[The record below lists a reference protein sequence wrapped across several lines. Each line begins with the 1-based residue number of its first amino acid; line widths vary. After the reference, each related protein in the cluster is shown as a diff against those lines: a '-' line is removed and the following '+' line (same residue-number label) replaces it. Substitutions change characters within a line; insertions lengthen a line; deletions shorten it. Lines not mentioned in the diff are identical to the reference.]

1 MIRHLML
8 TLSISAFC
16 AGALVGPA
24 TADPVKIPPGHRIH
38 IGPAEP
44 RADACAGDAACETR
58 LNSDRARAALALMY
72 LGLKQKCATG
82 NCAIRT
88 AIVRV
93 PRQN

>member
-1 MIRHLML
+1 MIRHLTL
-8 TLSISAFC
+8 ALSISAFC
-16 AGALVGPA
+16 AGPLVGQA
-24 TADPVKIPPGHRIH
+24 AADPVKIPPGHRIL
-38 IGPAEP
+38 IGPSEP
-44 RADACAGDAACETR
+44 HADTCAGDTACETR
-58 LNSDRARAALALMY
+58 LKADRARAALALMY